1 MLKLNPEK
9 ITLTKKTIDHLA
21 SKQNLIDDLD
31 DSIEQSKVFEEK
43 ATKAN
48 SLWKSKKSK
57 AFDEVK
63 EALKQ
68 LCSVYEVC
76 VYCECNEATDI
87 EHIYPKKFYP
97 NKAFSWENYVL
108 ACGKCNSHLK
118 NDKCSIFNPKGSKTI
133 EKLSGQ
139 PANEDILFINQREED
154 PFDYIDLD
162 LKTGIFTPASFEKRK
177 YERAD
182 YTIKLLD
189 LNGRSNF
196 KSARV
201 NAKIFFIDR
210 LNTYVK
216 ANLSTCFEELE
227 RALHPEIHQ
236 DIFETKD
243 FNAEK
248 DRHLENIKKQIL
260 GKKQRTVWKQIIHQ
274 RDKFSILEKLFNNAP
289 EALNW

>member
-1 MLKLNPEK
+1 MLKLNSK
-9 ITLTKKTIDHLA
+9 KLTKETLDHLA
-21 SKQNLIDDLD
+21 SKQKLIDDLD
-31 DSIEQSKVFEEK
+31 NSVEKSKVFKEK
-43 ATKAN
+43 SEKAN

-57 AFDEVK
+57 AFDEIK
-63 EALKQ
+63 ETLKQ
-68 LCSVYEVC
+68 MCNVYEVC

-118 NDKCSIFNPKGSKTI
+118 NDKCSIFNPKGSENI
-133 EKLSGQ
+133 EELSGQ
-139 PANEDILFINQREED
+139 PVNEDILFINQREED
-154 PFDYIDLD
+154 PFAYIDLD

-189 LNGRSNF
+189 LNERSNF

-210 LNTYVK
+210 LNIYVK
-216 ANLSTCFEELE
+216 AKLSNCFEELE
-227 RALHPEIHQ
+227 KALQPEIHQ
-236 DIFETKD
+236 DIFETAN
-243 FNAEK
+243 FNEEK
-248 DRHLENIKKQIL
+248 DKHLERIKEQILVKKQ
-260 GKKQRTVWKQIIHQ
+260 QTVWKELVRQ
-274 RDKFSILEKLFNNAP
+274 RNKFPTLEELFSTAP
-289 EALNW
+289 EALSW

>member
-1 MLKLNPEK
+1 MLKLNSK
-9 ITLTKKTIDHLA
+9 TLTKETLDHLA
-21 SKQNLIDDLD
+21 SKQKLIDDLGK
-31 DSIEQSKVFEEK
+31 SVEKSKVFEEK
-43 ATKAN
+43 AAKAN

-68 LCSVYEVC
+68 MCSVYEVC

-118 NDKCSIFNPKGSKTI
+118 NDKCSIFKPKGSEHI
-133 EKLSGQ
+133 VELSSK
-139 PANEDILFINQREED
+139 PANGDILFINQRKED
-154 PFDYIDLD
+154 PFKFIDLD
-162 LKTGIFTPASFEKRK
+162 LKTGIFTPLSFDKRE

-201 NAKIFFIDR
+201 NAKIFFINR
-210 LNTYVK
+210 LDTYVNAK
-216 ANLSTCFEELE
+216 VSTCFEELE

-236 DIFETKD
+236 DIFETED
-243 FNAEK
+243 FDAEK

-260 GKKQRTVWKQIIHQ
+260 GKKQRTVWKQLIHQ
-274 RDKFSILEKLFNNAP
+274 INKFPTLKELFDKAP